1 MALPN
6 TNISVP
12 MVRAELGAATN
23 DVGQLCIHPNINK
36 WSRWKPVRDSSFN
49 EILDWEVK
57 NVYYG
62 LLIPSVTLIEDISSR
77 YTQGVTWDYLRPRGG
92 SVSPNEPYRLSD
104 FRNYNKNA
112 EAISVGAYISPE
124 AFVQEG
130 STLIA
135 TLPDKVSTVD
145 SLGWDSFPH
154 LKDTYFGVAIKR
166 GAFMQYITS
175 TETIENDFIAN
186 GFSRIE
192 FPIGTDLT
200 PDSYTGYA
208 FLAENISTDPA
219 SHPANRFY
227 LFDGFTPIAI
237 TLQLYPLTFTIVA
250 SWNGTTNKVDV
261 SITVVNAISQFIT
274 LTNASIKL
282 RYWDSD
288 YDEPLKPDESILDIQ
303 DIEDLGVEPL
313 GTKTITH
320 SFTGISK
327 SYSAYWKLWYKNEGT
342 YAYNESVI
350 VVE

>member
-1 MALPN
+1 MALPSS
-6 TNISVP
+6 NISVA
-12 MVRAELGAATN
+12 MVKAELGAATN
-23 DVGQLCIHPNINK
+23 DVGQLCIHPSINK
-36 WSRWKPVRDSSFN
+36 WSKWKPVRASAYGVL
-49 EILDWEVK
+49 EEWELQ
-57 NVYYG
+57 NVYHG
-62 LLIPSVTLIEDISSR
+62 LVVPSVTLLEDIASN
-77 YTQGVTWDYLRPRGG
+77 YTQGLSWEYLKPRGG
-92 SVSPNEPYRLSD
+92 SVTPNEPYRIDD

-112 EAISVGAYISPE
+112 EAISSNVYISPI

-135 TLPDKVSTVD
+135 TLPDKVSTAY

-166 GAFMQYITS
+166 EAFMQYITS

-192 FPIGTDLT
+192 FPIGTNLPT
-200 PDSYTGYA
+200 GSYTGYA
-208 FLAENISTDPA
+208 FLAENISTNPEA
-219 SHPANRFY
+219 FPANRYY

-261 SITVVNAISQFIT
+261 SISVVNAISQAIIIP
-274 LTNASIKL
+274 NASIKL

-288 YDEPLKPDESILDIQ
+288 YDEPLKPSESVFDIQ
-303 DIEDLGVEPL
+303 DLDVGPL
-313 GTKTITH
+313 GTKNMTH

-327 SYSAYWKLWYKNEGT
+327 SYSASWKLWYKNEGT
-342 YAYNESVI
+342 YAYNET
-350 VVE
+350 VVVGE